1 MSNSVQKILEP
12 ITDDLNR
19 VDERIRFHLETGVP
33 IIDESSM
40 HLFFKGGKKIRAA
53 FVILFS
59 GLTSA
64 SNEEIKNEEITDE
77 VIDLAA
83 AVEIIHGASLIH
95 DDIIDKSFLRRGLIS
110 VHSKFGDKVAVL
122 SGDYMYSVAVNIAV
136 KIRND
141 SILQSIANAT
151 KEMVKGELYQIEYS
165 KIDKISEERYFA
177 IIDKKTG
184 RLMAASA
191 LIGAI
196 KSGLTSSEYDKIYNI
211 GLDIGYAFQI
221 IDDTIDFDHNS
232 STTGKDIGNDFKD
245 GKITLP
251 FIYILNNGSAEEKSE
266 LKDFISDP
274 EGTDFNRV
282 RDMIHSSGA
291 FNYSKKKAYEFA
303 ERAKKQLE
311 YFPKSENRGIIED
324 LINFIVERNY

>member
-12 ITDDLNR
+12 ITDALNK
-19 VDERIRFHLETGVP
+19 VDERIIFHLETGVP

-40 HLFFKGGKKIRAA
+40 HLFLKGGKKIRAS
-53 FVILFS
+53 FVILFA
-59 GLTSA
+59 GLNNA
-64 SNEEIKNEEITDE
+64 NNNVINNIINDEI
-77 VIDLAA
+77 IDLAA

-110 VHSKFGDKVAVL
+110 VPNKFGDKVAVL

-136 KIRND
+136 KIKND
-141 SILQSIANAT
+141 NILQSIANAT

-165 KIDKISEERYFA
+165 SINKISEDRYFA

-196 KSGLTSSEYDKIYNI
+196 KSGLTSSECDKIYNI

-266 LKDFISDP
+266 LKNFISDP
-274 EGTDFNRV
+274 EGADFNKV

-291 FNYSKKKAYEFA
+291 FNYSKKTAHEFA
-303 ERAKKQLE
+303 LRAKKQLE